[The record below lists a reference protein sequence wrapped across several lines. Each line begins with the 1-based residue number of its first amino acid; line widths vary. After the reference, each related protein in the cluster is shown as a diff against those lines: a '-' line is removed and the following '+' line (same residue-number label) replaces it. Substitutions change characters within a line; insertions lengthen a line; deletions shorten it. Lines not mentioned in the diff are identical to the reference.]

1 MEDKPMR
8 ELHTLYTKIKNIP
21 MDLPKRSDNDFES
34 NREQLLSANL
44 NISSNII
51 TKENQQEKC

>member
-1 MEDKPMR
+1 MEDKPMG
-8 ELHTLYTKIKNIP
+8 ELHTLYTKINNIP

>member
-8 ELHTLYTKIKNIP
+8 ELHTLFTKIKNIS
-21 MDLPKRSDNDFES
+21 MNSTKDQTTIYNQIGNKCYRQNM
-34 NREQLLSANL
+34 

-51 TKENQQEKC
+51 TKENREEKC